1 MLFVTSRPDVKR
13 AGRFVVRIHGHGRR
27 DDLLRVI
34 LRQIIRPIV
43 VNRKPVFAIGQW
55 DALDRFGQRLF
66 VVQLLLHKHRLVPHE
81 LTHGADESFVGRHFG
96 QEQRQ
101 VVNGLDF
108 AHHRPGRCLQN
119 IESPAF
125 SPVGQGRV
133 DDELEYPVRFMLH
146 ASDFL
151 GVECLWE
158 HQVTVLAEVLQ
169 VLACE
174 FRFHRH
180 ALLLWLVFTCFGL
193 HSRSPSKASF
203 IYANRMD
210 LLPQNLLCVC
220 PVDQIIGG
228 QHLHILDLVLYL

>member
-1 MLFVTSRPDVKR
+1 MFQVLFVTPRPDVKR
-13 AGRFVVRIHGHGRR
+13 SGRFVVRIYSHGRR

-43 VNRKPVFAIGQW
+43 VDRKPVFAIDQW
-55 DALDRFGQRLF
+55 DALYRFGQRLF
-66 VVQLLLHKHRLVPHE
+66 VVQLLLHENRLVTHE
-81 LTHGADESFVGRHFG
+81 LTHGSDESFVGRHSG

-101 VVNGLDF
+101 VVNGLDL

-119 IESPAF
+119 VESPAF

-146 ASDFL
+146 ASDFI

-169 VLACE
+169 VFVCE
-174 FRFHRH
+174 FRFHCH
-180 ALLLWLVFTCFGL
+180 FLLLLRCLMMAISSSGVNDFSG
-193 HSRSPSKASF
+193 F
-203 IYANRMD
+203 ILALFPKH
-210 LLPQNLLCVC
+210 LLSLQT
-220 PVDQIIGG
+220 
-228 QHLHILDLVLYL
+228 